1 MDPSERTVALY
12 QEIRS
17 GRLIGHRQAIAN
29 GDVRTSQ
36 EAPPTLEEALHHL
49 QQLQT
54 TAVEAEHRLQEA
66 IHTVEAAMNG
76 HKRSFYLLTCAKID
90 AGETL
95 ERRWRDGTMLYW
107 GQAIDEVWR
116 YRFYTAAFSEHPHY
130 FCFVINNLILCPI
143 PSPNI
148 RVGRAIVYHVIL
160 ISPKKGSRTDT
171 TDHGRYNSCSTVFGS
186 LPVNYWCRKWSL
198 F

>member
-95 ERRWRDGTMLYW
+95 ERRHY
-107 GQAIDEVWR
+107 AILGPG
-116 YRFYTAAFSEHPHY
+116 YRRSLALSVLHG
-130 FCFVINNLILCPI
+130 CFLRT
-143 PSPNI
+143 SP
-148 RVGRAIVYHVIL
+148 
-160 ISPKKGSRTDT
+160 
-171 TDHGRYNSCSTVFGS
+171 
-186 LPVNYWCRKWSL
+186 L
-198 F
+198 FLLRHQQPNTLSNTFAKH